1 MVLASLRQ
9 QGTERPRR
17 QIEWGNTVHVSTSER
32 SQGVTEIALSGDL
45 DALGV
50 KTVREELEQ
59 LVAANDDDL
68 VLELGEVSF
77 IDSAGVALIVFLFK
91 RMVAANRSLRLVGV
105 AGQPLDTMT
114 MLRLERV
121 VPINR
126 RDDDLPGENRDAP

>member
-1 MVLASLRQ
+1 M
-9 QGTERPRR
+9 
-17 QIEWGNTVHVSTSER
+17 HVSTSER